1 MVVSQL
7 LIGLLSAMMATNQT
21 AAVSNFVTKTTG
33 VSVEAVQAANDPAEK
48 SYRALLE
55 MDDSATTDI
64 DKWILEAQALEK
76 AGGAA
81 PNITLKARIQQRLDS
96 VKDAYN
102 RFLELNPKH
111 VKAWLAYGGFLNEI
125 GEEEDAAAKWE
136 KARELNPSDPAAWNN
151 LANFYGHK
159 SPVKKAFEYYAKAIE
174 LNPNEP
180 VYYHNFGTT
189 VFLFRKDAKEYYSI
203 DEQQV
208 FTKALELYNK
218 SLKLDPD
225 NFYLAQDIAQTY
237 YGIKPQRFEE
247 AVKAWEYTL
256 SKARD
261 DMERQGV
268 QLHLARFKLN
278 AGKFDE
284 ARTHLSLVKDP
295 QYDEVK
301 GRVVKTLERKEKEA
315 KDSKPAETSEADK

>member
-1 MVVSQL
+1 
-7 LIGLLSAMMATNQT
+7 MATNQT

-48 SYRALLE
+48 AYRQLLE
-55 MDDSATTDI
+55 LDDAATTDI
-64 DKWILEAQALEK
+64 DKWILEAQAMDK
-76 AGGAA
+76 ASGVS
-81 PNITLKARIQQRLDS
+81 PNLTLKARITQRLED
-96 VKDAYN
+96 VKKAYD

-111 VKAWLAYGGFLNEI
+111 TKAWLAYGSFLSEV
-125 GEEEDAAAKWE
+125 GEEEAAAEKWE
-136 KARELNPSDPAAWNN
+136 KARELEPNNPAPWNN

-174 LNPNEP
+174 LNPNEA

-189 VFLFRKDAKEYYSI
+189 VYLFRKDAKEYYGI

-208 FTKALELYNK
+208 FTKALELYQK

-237 YGIKPQRFEE
+237 YGIKPMRYDE

-284 ARTHLSLVKDP
+284 ARAHLDLVKDT

-301 GRVVKTLERKEKEA
+301 GRVLSTLQRKEKAVKEG
-315 KDSKPAETSEADK
+315 KPIDSANDN

>member
-1 MVVSQL
+1 
-7 LIGLLSAMMATNQT
+7 MMATNQT

-33 VSVEAVQAANDPAEK
+33 VSVEAVQSSNDPAEK
-48 SYRALLE
+48 AYRQLLD
-55 MDDSATTDI
+55 MDDAATTEI
-64 DKWILEAQALEK
+64 DKWIREAQELEK
-76 AGGAA
+76 NSAPA
-81 PNITLKARIQQRLDS
+81 PNITLNAKIRQRIEA
-96 VKDAYN
+96 VKTAYN
-102 RFLELNPKH
+102 SFLEQNPKH
-111 VKAWLAYGGFLNEI
+111 VKAWLAYGGFLNEV
-125 GEEEDAAAKWE
+125 GEEEAAAAKWE
-136 KARELNPSDPAAWNN
+136 KARELEPNNPAPWNN
-151 LANFYGHK
+151 LANYYGHK

-180 VYYHNFGTT
+180 IYYHNFGTT
-189 VFLFRKDAKEYYSI
+189 VYLFRKDAKEYYNI
-203 DEQQV
+203 DEQEV
-208 FTKALELYNK
+208 FTKALELYQK

-261 DMERQGV
+261 EMERQGV

-284 ARTHLSLVKDP
+284 ARTHLSLVKDA
-295 QYDEVK
+295 QYDEIK
-301 GRVVKTLERKEKEA
+301 GRVQTTLERKEKEA
-315 KDSKPAETSEADK
+315 KDGKPAETSEPAK

>member
-1 MVVSQL
+1 
-7 LIGLLSAMMATNQT
+7 MATNQT

-48 SYRALLE
+48 AYRQLVE
-55 MDDSATTDI
+55 MDDAATTEI
-64 DKWILEAQALEK
+64 DKWIREAQAMDK
-76 AGGAA
+76 ASGAA
-81 PNITLKARIQQRLDS
+81 PNLTLKARITQRLEE
-96 VKDAYN
+96 VKKAYD

-111 VKAWLAYGGFLNEI
+111 VKAWIAYGSFLNEI
-125 GEEEDAAAKWE
+125 GEEEAAAEKWE
-136 KARELNPSDPAAWNN
+136 KARELEPSNPAPWNN

-180 VYYHNFGTT
+180 IYYHNFGTT
-189 VFLFRKDAKEYYSI
+189 VYLFRKDAREYYGI

-208 FTKALELYNK
+208 FTKALELYQK

-237 YGIKPQRFEE
+237 YGIKPIRYEE

-284 ARTHLSLVKDP
+284 ARAHLDLVKDA
-295 QYDEVK
+295 QYSDIKE
-301 GRVVKTLERKEKEA
+301 RVQSTLQRKEKAVKEG
-315 KDSKPAETSEADK
+315 KPADSANDN

>member
-1 MVVSQL
+1 
-7 LIGLLSAMMATNQT
+7 MMATNQT

-48 SYRALLE
+48 AYQQLLE
-55 MDDSATTDI
+55 LDDTATKDI
-64 DKWILEAQALEK
+64 DKWILDAQALEK
-76 AGGAA
+76 ESGSA
-81 PNITLKARIQQRLDS
+81 PNITLKAKIQQRLEE
-96 VKDAYN
+96 VKGAYN
-102 RFLELNPKH
+102 RFLEQNPKH
-111 VKAWLAYGGFLNEI
+111 VKTWLAYGGFLNEI
-125 GEEEDAAAKWE
+125 GEEDDAAAKWE
-136 KARELNPSDPAAWNN
+136 KARELEPSNPAPWNN

-189 VFLFRKDAKEYYSI
+189 VFLFRKDAREYYGI

-208 FTKALELYNK
+208 FDKALELYRK

-237 YGIKPQRFEE
+237 YGIKPQRFDE
-247 AVKAWEYTL
+247 AVKAWDYVL

-268 QLHLARFKLN
+268 QLHLARFKLT

-301 GRVVKTLERKEKEA
+301 SRVMATLERKEKEA
-315 KDSKPAETSEADK
+315 KEGKPLESSEASK